1 MRLVKFLA
9 LSFALALAACAPSK
23 QPYLATGT
31 ELDMANAK
39 SATGTVKTIL
49 WLFSFGDASL
59 AKLVKEAGITK
70 IHHVDLEED
79 SYFIIVQIKRY
90 TVYGE

>member
-1 MRLVKFLA
+1 MRFTKFLA
-9 LSFALALAACAPSK
+9 MILALSLAACAPSK
-23 QPYLATGT
+23 QPYLATST
-31 ELDMANAK
+31 ELDLANAK
-39 SATGTVKTIL
+39 SATGTVKTYF
-49 WLFSFGDASL
+49 WLFSVGDASL

-79 SYFIIVQIKRY
+79 SYFLVVQIKRY